1 MKQRRNKN
9 AGTHPSYEERGMSKE
24 SIKKKRSYDK
34 EFSASDE
41 QKKHRADC
49 NRERAKAK
57 KRGVNLKGKDVSH
70 TSSGIKIKSIKANR
84 GSKSDTQGDRNARG

>member
-1 MKQRRNKN
+1 
-9 AGTHPSYEERGMSKE
+9 MSE
-24 SIKKKRSYDK
+24 TSIKKKRTYDK
-34 EFSASDE
+34 KFASSDE

-57 KRGVNLKGKDVSH
+57 KRGVNLKGKDIAH

-84 GSKSDTQGDRNARG
+84 GSKSDTQGDRKARG